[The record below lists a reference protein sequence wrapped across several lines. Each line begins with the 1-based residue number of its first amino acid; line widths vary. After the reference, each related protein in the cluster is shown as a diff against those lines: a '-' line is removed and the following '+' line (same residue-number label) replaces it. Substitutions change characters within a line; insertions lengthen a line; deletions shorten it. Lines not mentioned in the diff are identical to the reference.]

1 MKLYFDLSALHP
13 WEKKDHTAAWE
24 ALVSGFP
31 QQGSDDLVT
40 FDPADADVTICP
52 SSPGFYD
59 APLRLILKPL
69 TAREVEMIA
78 WDWGDVPLGRMSGFY
93 CSLAQPLFD
102 PNRHRTMPY
111 PITFNELV
119 EFFPYEDA
127 TYNFGLVG
135 GITAGVRQR
144 IFDRFA
150 SETRA
155 NALVRVQPA
164 DWTTIFDRYSL
175 SIKRDYAESLRR
187 TRFVLCPR
195 GAGVGSVRLFETMKA
210 GRVPIIISDGYVL
223 PSGVDWSRC
232 SITIRE
238 KDIEDI
244 PHIVESRLA
253 DWAEMAAE
261 ARRVWLRQFSPTG
274 LFPYLVDQLKAI
286 LGTMPQ
292 VDRKYQVAYSA
303 SVSSA
308 LVRRYARP
316 ALGRIKALV
325 TQGGVRGSH

>member
-1 MKLYFDLSALHP
+1 M
-13 WEKKDHTAAWE
+13 
-24 ALVSGFP
+24 
-31 QQGSDDLVT
+31 
-40 FDPADADVTICP
+40 
-52 SSPGFYD
+52 
-59 APLRLILKPL
+59 
-69 TAREVEMIA
+69 
-78 WDWGDVPLGRMSGFY
+78 
-93 CSLAQPLFD
+93 
-102 PNRHRTMPY
+102 
-111 PITFNELV
+111 
-119 EFFPYEDA
+119 
-127 TYNFGLVG
+127 
-135 GITAGVRQR
+135 
-144 IFDRFA
+144 
-150 SETRA
+150 
-155 NALVRVQPA
+155 
-164 DWTTIFDRYSL
+164 
-175 SIKRDYAESLRR
+175 
-187 TRFVLCPR
+187 
-195 GAGVGSVRLFETMKA
+195 GSVRLFETMKA